1 MRSAELQYINEEF
14 YADTVPPEQMD
25 VLLESGWRYFG
36 THFFRYNLGFYRDDI
51 RQVLPLRIRLSEFT
65 PSKNQR
71 RVLRTNDDL
80 TVTVAPVNITEADHE
95 LFERHKQRFDHGV
108 PETIYNFLS
117 GDPANSPCGANE
129 IRVTRGDELLA
140 VSYLGIGQQTT
151 SGIYAMFEPAMST
164 RSLGIFTLL
173 KEIEY
178 SIEQGG
184 EFYYLGY
191 CYEGESFYDYKKRFR
206 GTEFFDWNGNWNSF
220 TGSAAWSH
228 HSVQE

>member
-14 YADTVPPEQMD
+14 YADAVRPEQLD
-25 VLLESGWRYFG
+25 VLLALGWRHFG
-36 THFFRYNLGFYRDDI
+36 THFFRYNLGVFRENI
-51 RQVLPLRIRLSEFT
+51 QQVLPLRIRLSEFS

-71 RVLRTNDDL
+71 RVLRINDDL
-80 TVTVAPVNITEADHE
+80 TVTVAPILITGPDHE
-95 LFERHKQRFDHGV
+95 LFDLHKKRFDHGV

-117 GDPANSPCGANE
+117 RDPANSPCEANE
-129 IRVTRGDELLA
+129 IRVTRSDELMA
-140 VSYLGIGQQTT
+140 VSYLDIGEQTT
-151 SGIYAMFEPAMST
+151 SGIYAMFDPTMSA

-178 SIEQGG
+178 SIEHGK

-206 GTEFFDWNGNWNSF
+206 GTEVFDWNGDWHQAERIKPSL
-220 TGSAAWSH
+220 
-228 HSVQE
+228 